1 MITIPTELLQA
12 LVAVADA
19 GGVTRAA
26 EALGR
31 TQPAVSLQI
40 KRLEEAVGQN
50 LFDRSNRAFGLTSA
64 GETLTGYARR
74 ILLLHDEAV
83 ARMMRPEPAG
93 AVRVGLP
100 NDFAVTFLPGI
111 LGSFAAEFPDVSLE
125 VGCALSH
132 SLLAAL
138 SGGDWDMVVAMT
150 GGEGHPAAA
159 RIWNERLVWCG
170 MAGAGVD
177 DGGPVPLIAYP
188 EGCTYRKRMIDAL
201 ERAGRG
207 WRVVYTS
214 PSLAGL
220 TAAVQAGLGVTALS
234 ERTAPA
240 ELIRDAT
247 GLPRPADVSVGLY
260 VGEGL
265 SDAAVRLVN
274 FMIAALEQY
283 PIGSNRIGSTRLD

>member
-1 MITIPTELLQA
+1 MITIPTELLRA

-40 KRLEEAVGQN
+40 KRLEEAVGQK
-50 LFDRSNRAFGLTSA
+50 LFDRSNRAFGLTPA
-64 GETLTGYARR
+64 GGTMTGYARR

-83 ARMMRPEPAG
+83 ARVMRPEPAG

-111 LGSFAAEFPDVSLE
+111 LGKFSVEFPEVSLE

-132 SLLAAL
+132 SLLDAL
-138 SGGDWDMVVAMT
+138 DAGDHEMVVAMT
-150 GGEGHPAAA
+150 GAGGHPAAA
-159 RIWNERLVWCG
+159 RIWRERLVWCG
-170 MAGAGVD
+170 AKGVGAD

-188 EGCTYRKRMIDAL
+188 EGCTYRKRMTDAL
-201 ERAGRG
+201 ERSGRA
-207 WRVVYTS
+207 WRVVYVS

-234 ERTAPA
+234 KHTAPA
-240 ELIRDAT
+240 ALISASA
-247 GLPRPADVSVGLY
+247 GLPRLADVSVGLY

-265 SDAAVRLVN
+265 SDAAVHLAN
-274 FMIAALEQY
+274 FMIAALDDAHDPVQES
-283 PIGSNRIGSTRLD
+283 P

>member
-1 MITIPTELLQA
+1 MITLPTELLRA

-26 EALGR
+26 EGLGR

-40 KRLEEAVGQN
+40 KRLEEMVGQV
-50 LFDRSNRAFGLTSA
+50 LFDRANRAFGLTPA

-74 ILLLHDEAV
+74 TLLLHDEAV
-83 ARMMRPEPAG
+83 ARVMRPEPVG

-100 NDFAVTFLPGI
+100 NDFAVTLLPGI
-111 LGSFAAEFPDVSLE
+111 LGGFAAEFPEVSLE

-132 SLLAAL
+132 LLLDAL
-138 SGGDWDMVVAMT
+138 GEGDRDMVIAMT

-159 RIWNERLVWCG
+159 RMWSERLVWCG
-170 MAGAGVD
+170 IEGAGADG
-177 DGGPVPLIAYP
+177 GGPVPLIVYP

-201 ERAGRG
+201 ERSGRA

-234 ERTAPA
+234 ERTAPPA
-240 ELIRDAT
+240 LKRRTA
-247 GLPRPADVSVGLY
+247 GLPPLADVSIGIY

-274 FMIAALEQY
+274 FMIAALDHE
-283 PIGSNRIGSTRLD
+283 RLTEDRL

>member
-1 MITIPTELLQA
+1 MITLPTELLRA

-26 EALGR
+26 EGLGR

-40 KRLEEAVGQN
+40 KRLEEMVGQV
-50 LFDRSNRAFGLTSA
+50 LFDRANRAFGLTPA

-83 ARMMRPEPAG
+83 ARVMRPEPAG
-93 AVRVGLP
+93 AIRVGLP
-100 NDFAVTFLPGI
+100 NDFAVTLLPGI
-111 LGSFAAEFPDVSLE
+111 LGGFAAEFPEVSLE

-132 SLLAAL
+132 SLLDAL
-138 SGGDWDMVVAMT
+138 GEGDRDMVVAMT

-159 RIWNERLVWCG
+159 RMWSERLVWCG
-170 MAGAGVD
+170 IEGAGADG
-177 DGGPVPLIAYP
+177 GGPVPLIAYP

-201 ERAGRG
+201 ERSGRA

-234 ERTAPA
+234 ERTAPPA
-240 ELIRDAT
+240 LKRRTA
-247 GLPRPADVSVGLY
+247 GLPPLADVSIGIY

-274 FMIAALEQY
+274 FMIAALDHE
-283 PIGSNRIGSTRLD
+283 RLTEDRL

>member
-1 MITIPTELLQA
+1 MITLPTELLRA

-26 EALGR
+26 EGLGR

-40 KRLEEAVGQN
+40 KRPEEMVGQV
-50 LFDRSNRAFGLTSA
+50 LFDRANRAFGLTPA

-83 ARMMRPEPAG
+83 ARVMRPEPAG

-100 NDFAVTFLPGI
+100 NDFAVTLLPGI
-111 LGSFAAEFPDVSLE
+111 LGGFAAEFPEVSLE

-132 SLLAAL
+132 SLLDAL
-138 SGGDWDMVVAMT
+138 GEGDRDMVVAMT

-159 RIWNERLVWCG
+159 RMWSERLVWCG
-170 MAGAGVD
+170 IEGAGADG
-177 DGGPVPLIAYP
+177 GGPVPLIVYP

-201 ERAGRG
+201 ERSGRA

-234 ERTAPA
+234 ERTASPA
-240 ELIRDAT
+240 LKRRAA
-247 GLPRPADVSVGLY
+247 GLPPLADVSIGIY

-274 FMIAALEQY
+274 FMIAALDHE
-283 PIGSNRIGSTRLD
+283 RLTEDRL

>member
-1 MITIPTELLQA
+1 MITIPTELLRA

-26 EALGR
+26 EGLGR

-40 KRLEEAVGQN
+40 KRLEEMVGQV
-50 LFDRSNRAFGLTSA
+50 LFERANRAFGLTPA

-83 ARMMRPEPAG
+83 ARVMRPEPAG

-100 NDFAVTFLPGI
+100 NDFAVTLLPGI
-111 LGSFAAEFPDVSLE
+111 LGGFAAEFPDVSLE
-125 VGCALSH
+125 VGCTLSH
-132 SLLAAL
+132 SLLDAL
-138 SGGDWDMVVAMT
+138 AGGDRDIIVAMT
-150 GGEGHPAAA
+150 GGESHPAAA
-159 RIWNERLVWCG
+159 RMWSERLVWCG
-170 MAGAGVD
+170 IEGAGANG
-177 DGGPVPLIAYP
+177 GGPIPLIAYP

-201 ERAGRG
+201 ERSGRA
-207 WRVVYTS
+207 WRVVYSS

-220 TAAVQAGLGVTALS
+220 TAAVHAGLGVTALS
-234 ERTAPA
+234 ERTAPV
-240 ELIRDAT
+240 ELICKAG
-247 GLPRPADVSVGLY
+247 GLPRLADVSVGIY

-274 FMIAALEQY
+274 FMIAALDHE
-283 PIGSNRIGSTRLD
+283 RLTEDPL

>member
-1 MITIPTELLQA
+1 MITLPTELLRA

-26 EALGR
+26 EGLGR

-40 KRLEEAVGQN
+40 KRLEEMVGQV
-50 LFDRSNRAFGLTSA
+50 LFDRANRAFGLTPA

-83 ARMMRPEPAG
+83 ARVMRPEPVG

-100 NDFAVTFLPGI
+100 NDFAVTLLPGI
-111 LGSFAAEFPDVSLE
+111 LGGFAAEFPEVSLE

-132 SLLAAL
+132 SLLDAL
-138 SGGDWDMVVAMT
+138 GEGDRDMVVAMT

-159 RIWNERLVWCG
+159 RMWSERLVWCG
-170 MAGAGVD
+170 IEGAGADG
-177 DGGPVPLIAYP
+177 GGPVPLIAYP

-201 ERAGRG
+201 ERSGRA
-207 WRVVYTS
+207 WRVVYKS

-234 ERTAPA
+234 ERTAPPA
-240 ELIRDAT
+240 LKRRTA
-247 GLPRPADVSVGLY
+247 GLPPLADVSIGIY

-274 FMIAALEQY
+274 FMIAALDHE
-283 PIGSNRIGSTRLD
+283 RLTEDRL